1 MTRPRFLVALVRVL
15 IVAISLC
22 LLGTGRSH
30 ARDNASDEIGPQ
42 PAHVD
47 RPDLPDP
54 GAALT
59 EERDQEDERDGSDGD
74 TRPLARAGFVVPL
87 MRVQRVIMAR
97 GPPVDPRPVTDRPRS
112 SRGPPVQ
119 V

>member
-1 MTRPRFLVALVRVL
+1 VTRLFVALVRVL

-22 LLGTGRSH
+22 LLGVGGSH
-30 ARDNASDEIGPQ
+30 AQGSADLEVGPRQ
-42 PAHVD
+42 PHID
-47 RPDLPDP
+47 RPDLPEPD
-54 GAALT
+54 AALT
-59 EERDQEDERDGSDGD
+59 EERDQEDDRDGSDGD
-74 TRPLARAGFVVPL
+74 TRLLARAGFVAPS

-97 GPPVDPRPVTDRPRS
+97 GPPVDPRPVPDHPRS